1 MMLFVVIMAAT
12 ALRSTPELGK
22 TEGQCRAEENGP
34 AFLVDV
40 EGLKDRKGRLKL
52 ELYPANDQDFLA
64 DDNILLAQG
73 KVFRRVEIP
82 VPPSGPVSL
91 CIRAP
96 GPGRY
101 SLSVLHDRNSDR
113 RFALSI
119 DGIGFAGNPKL
130 RFSKPSAAAASA
142 AVDTGP
148 ARTTIIMNYRKSLLS
163 FGPLER

>member
-1 MMLFVVIMAAT
+1 MILFAVIMAAT

-22 TEGQCRAEENGP
+22 TEGQCRAEENGS

-64 DDNILLAQG
+64 DDNILIAQG

-82 VPPSGPVSL
+82 VPPAGPVSL

-130 RFSKPSAAAASA
+130 RFSKPSAAAASV
-142 AVDTGP
+142 AVGTGP
-148 ARTTIIMNYRKSLLS
+148 ARMTIIMNYRKSLLS